1 MISRKFFTFLLYI
14 ALNISIFGQVQLSQE
29 NEGTPNLPPSSSLSN
44 FPVVPSDSNTEVPS
58 EGFDSGFSP
67 LTDPEELLLIEGL
80 DEPMERLKLRDQDTN
95 MILDM
100 IQMITGRH
108 ILRPQNLPAVKVTF
122 DSISILT
129 KRETLL
135 AVESLL
141 AMNGIG
147 ITKIDDRF
155 YKAVPASGMNI
166 HVPIWLDAPAS
177 TLRPSQRIYMKMF
190 KLNYAPALEVRE
202 QLNAFATPNVGSL
215 LLFEKSNSILITDSL
230 LNLQRMEEI
239 IDKID
244 KPVRPEDL
252 NVLIIDK
259 PLKNSDAKTVKAKLD
274 GMIQNSLKPF
284 LGGTTAVEIDERTNS
299 IIVITKAENNAT
311 ITRFLAFL
319 DKELENENRDEE
331 VFQLK
336 HADATEIHRILIE
349 VITKNVQITKDKER
363 AAGSQGGNA
372 KPPARADTEKG
383 TVELKSNTKN
393 SDGEIDEAATFS
405 DEIVVSLFERSN
417 SILVYGTKGDLKL
430 IKRLIDK
437 LDKPLPLARIDTIFV
452 MVDLSQQNQRGID
465 ALFGGLKWNDDSS
478 VETQTVTNPG
488 PDGLPGTAD
497 DTSETI
503 STNVA
508 AKALEGTLKIPGL
521 NSAASFQLQNWN
533 LKQVAWDQIFS
544 LASERNDV
552 RIFSTPS
559 IMVSHNAES
568 VHIKIEDERSVVIP
582 SYYGNVNTTDTSNTG
597 NREKILATTE
607 LEIMRPKIGLSS
619 VNENNEIAPGSI
631 FMEVKVKAEK
641 FDETQ
646 SNTYQGQNIPGRK
659 VREARSLVSVFDG
672 EIIVLGGLQEV
683 QLDTTESR
691 YNLLSDIPI
700 LGEKFFRPKK
710 VSYTPTELMIFMRPT
725 IIDPVAQLKSLTSV
739 KNLKEETQDN
749 HNKFNNDYID
759 RMLKPEYTPRFKSP
773 SGKFLGDPNI
783 LQKESVQD
791 EKSSLP
797 VLN

>member
-14 ALNISIFGQVQLSQE
+14 ALNIYIFGQVQLSQE
-29 NEGTPNLPPSSSLSN
+29 NEGSPNLPPSSSISN
-44 FPVVPSDSNTEVPS
+44 FPVVPSDSNTEVPT
-58 EGFDSGFSP
+58 EEFDSGFSP

-122 DSISILT
+122 DSISILS

-215 LLFEKSNSILITDSL
+215 LLFEKSNSILITDSP

-259 PLKNSDAKTVKAKLD
+259 PLINSDAKTVKAKLD

-363 AAGSQGGNA
+363 DPGNQRGND
-372 KPPARADTEKG
+372 KPPARADTEKD
-383 TVELKSNTKN
+383 TVELKSDTKN
-393 SDGEIDEAATFS
+393 ADPEIDEAATFS

-503 STNVA
+503 STNIA

-582 SYYGNVNTTDTSNTG
+582 SFYGNVNTTDTSNTG

-783 LQKESVQD
+783 QQKESVQD

>member
-1 MISRKFFTFLLYI
+1 MIYRKFFTFLLYI

-58 EGFDSGFSP
+58 EEFDSGFSP

-239 IDKID
+239 IEKID

-619 VNENNEIAPGSI
+619 VNDNNEIAPGSI

-739 KNLKEETQDN
+739 KNLKEETQVI
-749 HNKFNNDYID
+749 HNKLNNDYID

>member
-14 ALNISIFGQVQLSQE
+14 ALNIYIFGQVQLSQE

-58 EGFDSGFSP
+58 EEFDSGFSP

-239 IDKID
+239 IEKID

-503 STNVA
+503 STNIA

>member
-14 ALNISIFGQVQLSQE
+14 ALNIYIFGQVQLSQE
-29 NEGTPNLPPSSSLSN
+29 NEGTPNLPPSSSISN

-58 EGFDSGFSP
+58 EEFDSGFSP

-122 DSISILT
+122 DSISILS

-259 PLKNSDAKTVKAKLD
+259 PLRNSDAKTVKAKLD

-363 AAGSQGGNA
+363 DPGNQRGND
-372 KPPARADTEKG
+372 KPPARADTEKD
-383 TVELKSNTKN
+383 TVELKSDTKN
-393 SDGEIDEAATFS
+393 ADPEIDEAATFS

-503 STNVA
+503 STNIA

-582 SYYGNVNTTDTSNTG
+582 SFYGNVNTTDTSNTG

-783 LQKESVQD
+783 QQKESVQD

>member
-1 MISRKFFTFLLYI
+1 MSKPLLLSVSVLLAILNLGYASKAPAFKSKLFESGNLLISDDFEQGKYKGRYGPNKK
-14 ALNISIFGQVQLSQE
+14 NVKQLAD
-29 NEGTPNLPPSSSLSN
+29 GTLEVLPLSG
-44 FPVVPSDSNTEVPS
+44 TI
-58 EGFDSGFSP
+58 SP

-239 IDKID
+239 IEKID

-311 ITRFLAFL
+311 ITRFLDFL
-319 DKELENENRDEE
+319 DKELENENRDE
-331 VFQLK
+331 
-336 HADATEIHRILIE
+336 
-349 VITKNVQITKDKER
+349 
-363 AAGSQGGNA
+363 
-372 KPPARADTEKG
+372 
-383 TVELKSNTKN
+383 
-393 SDGEIDEAATFS
+393 
-405 DEIVVSLFERSN
+405 
-417 SILVYGTKGDLKL
+417 
-430 IKRLIDK
+430 
-437 LDKPLPLARIDTIFV
+437 
-452 MVDLSQQNQRGID
+452 
-465 ALFGGLKWNDDSS
+465 
-478 VETQTVTNPG
+478 
-488 PDGLPGTAD
+488 
-497 DTSETI
+497 
-503 STNVA
+503 
-508 AKALEGTLKIPGL
+508 
-521 NSAASFQLQNWN
+521 
-533 LKQVAWDQIFS
+533 
-544 LASERNDV
+544 
-552 RIFSTPS
+552 
-559 IMVSHNAES
+559 
-568 VHIKIEDERSVVIP
+568 
-582 SYYGNVNTTDTSNTG
+582 
-597 NREKILATTE
+597 
-607 LEIMRPKIGLSS
+607 
-619 VNENNEIAPGSI
+619 
-631 FMEVKVKAEK
+631 
-641 FDETQ
+641 
-646 SNTYQGQNIPGRK
+646 
-659 VREARSLVSVFDG
+659 
-672 EIIVLGGLQEV
+672 
-683 QLDTTESR
+683 
-691 YNLLSDIPI
+691 
-700 LGEKFFRPKK
+700 
-710 VSYTPTELMIFMRPT
+710 
-725 IIDPVAQLKSLTSV
+725 
-739 KNLKEETQDN
+739 
-749 HNKFNNDYID
+749 
-759 RMLKPEYTPRFKSP
+759 
-773 SGKFLGDPNI
+773 
-783 LQKESVQD
+783 
-791 EKSSLP
+791 
-797 VLN
+797 

>member
-58 EGFDSGFSP
+58 EEFDSGFSP

-190 KLNYAPALEVRE
+190 NLNYAPALEVRE

-239 IDKID
+239 IEKID

-739 KNLKEETQDN
+739 KNLKEETQVN

>member
-14 ALNISIFGQVQLSQE
+14 ALNIYIFGQVQLSQE
-29 NEGTPNLPPSSSLSN
+29 NEGSPNLPPSSSISN
-44 FPVVPSDSNTEVPS
+44 FPVVPSDSNTEVPT
-58 EGFDSGFSP
+58 EEFDSGFSP

-122 DSISILT
+122 DSISILS

-259 PLKNSDAKTVKAKLD
+259 PLRNSDAKTVKAKLD

-363 AAGSQGGNA
+363 DPGNQRGND
-372 KPPARADTEKG
+372 KPPARADTEKD
-383 TVELKSNTKN
+383 TVELKSDTKN
-393 SDGEIDEAATFS
+393 ADSEIDEAATFS

-503 STNVA
+503 STNIA

-582 SYYGNVNTTDTSNTG
+582 SFYGNVNTTDTSNTG

-783 LQKESVQD
+783 QQKESVQD

>member
-14 ALNISIFGQVQLSQE
+14 ALIISIFGQVQLSQE
-29 NEGTPNLPPSSSLSN
+29 NEGTPNLPPSSSISN

-58 EGFDSGFSP
+58 EEFDSGFSP

-239 IDKID
+239 IEKID

>member
-58 EGFDSGFSP
+58 EEFDSGFSP

-239 IDKID
+239 IEKID

-619 VNENNEIAPGSI
+619 VNDNNEIAPGSI

>member
-1 MISRKFFTFLLYI
+1 MISRNFFTFLLYI

-58 EGFDSGFSP
+58 EEFDSGFSP

-239 IDKID
+239 IEKID

-259 PLKNSDAKTVKAKLD
+259 PLKNSDAKTVKSKLD

-311 ITRFLAFL
+311 ITRFLDFL

-393 SDGEIDEAATFS
+393 SDGEIDETATFS

-739 KNLKEETQDN
+739 KDLKEETQDN

>member
-58 EGFDSGFSP
+58 EEFDSGFSP

-239 IDKID
+239 IEKID

-259 PLKNSDAKTVKAKLD
+259 PLRNSDAKTVKAKLD

-311 ITRFLAFL
+311 ITRFLDFL

-393 SDGEIDEAATFS
+393 SDGEIDETATFS

-739 KNLKEETQDN
+739 KDLKEETQDN

>member
-14 ALNISIFGQVQLSQE
+14 ALNIYIFGQVQLSQE
-29 NEGTPNLPPSSSLSN
+29 NEGTPNLPPSSSISN

-58 EGFDSGFSP
+58 EEFDSGFSP

-122 DSISILT
+122 DSISVLS

-259 PLKNSDAKTVKAKLD
+259 PLRNSDAKTVKAKLD

-363 AAGSQGGNA
+363 DPGNQRGND
-372 KPPARADTEKG
+372 KPPARADTEKD
-383 TVELKSNTKN
+383 TVELKSDTKN
-393 SDGEIDEAATFS
+393 ADAEIDEAATFS

-503 STNVA
+503 STNIA

-582 SYYGNVNTTDTSNTG
+582 SFYGNVNTTDTSNTG

-783 LQKESVQD
+783 QQKESVQD

>member
-14 ALNISIFGQVQLSQE
+14 ALNIYIFGQVQLSQE
-29 NEGTPNLPPSSSLSN
+29 NEGTPNLPPSSSISN

-58 EGFDSGFSP
+58 EEFDSGFSP

-259 PLKNSDAKTVKAKLD
+259 PLRNSDAKTVKAKLD

-363 AAGSQGGNA
+363 DPGNQRGND
-372 KPPARADTEKG
+372 KPPARADTEKD
-383 TVELKSNTKN
+383 TVELKSDTKN
-393 SDGEIDEAATFS
+393 ADAEIDEAATFS

-503 STNVA
+503 STNIA

-582 SYYGNVNTTDTSNTG
+582 SFYGNVNTTDTSNTG

-783 LQKESVQD
+783 QQKESVQD

>member
-1 MISRKFFTFLLYI
+1 MSKPLLLSVSVLLAILNLGYASEAPAFKSKLFESGNLLISDDFDQEKYKGRYGPNKK
-14 ALNISIFGQVQLSQE
+14 NVKQLAD
-29 NEGTPNLPPSSSLSN
+29 GTLEVLPLSG
-44 FPVVPSDSNTEVPS
+44 T
-58 EGFDSGFSP
+58 FSP

-215 LLFEKSNSILITDSL
+215 LLFEKSNSIMITDSL

-239 IDKID
+239 IEKID

-311 ITRFLAFL
+311 ITRFLDFL

-349 VITKNVQITKDKER
+349 PSPI
-363 AAGSQGGNA
+363 SMMPQG
-372 KPPARADTEKG
+372 
-383 TVELKSNTKN
+383 L
-393 SDGEIDEAATFS
+393 
-405 DEIVVSLFERSN
+405 
-417 SILVYGTKGDLKL
+417 
-430 IKRLIDK
+430 
-437 LDKPLPLARIDTIFV
+437 
-452 MVDLSQQNQRGID
+452 
-465 ALFGGLKWNDDSS
+465 
-478 VETQTVTNPG
+478 
-488 PDGLPGTAD
+488 
-497 DTSETI
+497 
-503 STNVA
+503 
-508 AKALEGTLKIPGL
+508 
-521 NSAASFQLQNWN
+521 
-533 LKQVAWDQIFS
+533 
-544 LASERNDV
+544 
-552 RIFSTPS
+552 
-559 IMVSHNAES
+559 
-568 VHIKIEDERSVVIP
+568 
-582 SYYGNVNTTDTSNTG
+582 VNTMSKDD
-597 NREKILATTE
+597 IL
-607 LEIMRPKIGLSS
+607 
-619 VNENNEIAPGSI
+619 
-631 FMEVKVKAEK
+631 
-641 FDETQ
+641 D
-646 SNTYQGQNIPGRK
+646 
-659 VREARSLVSVFDG
+659 
-672 EIIVLGGLQEV
+672 
-683 QLDTTESR
+683 
-691 YNLLSDIPI
+691 LLA
-700 LGEKFFRPKK
+700 
-710 VSYTPTELMIFMRPT
+710 Y
-725 IIDPVAQLKSLTSV
+725 
-739 KNLKEETQDN
+739 
-749 HNKFNNDYID
+749 YI
-759 RMLKPEYTPRFKSP
+759 
-773 SGKFLGDPNI
+773 SGGDP
-783 LQKESVQD
+783 ES
-791 EKSSLP
+791 SSFK
-797 VLN
+797 N

>member
-58 EGFDSGFSP
+58 EEFDSGFSP

-166 HVPIWLDAPAS
+166 HVPIWLDVPAS

-252 NVLIIDK
+252 NILIIDK

-274 GMIQNSLKPF
+274 GMIQNSLKSF

-383 TVELKSNTKN
+383 IVELKSNTKN
-393 SDGEIDEAATFS
+393 SDGEIDETATFS

>member
-14 ALNISIFGQVQLSQE
+14 ALNIYIFGQVQLSQE
-29 NEGTPNLPPSSSLSN
+29 NEGSPNLPPSSSISN

-58 EGFDSGFSP
+58 EEFDSGFSP

-122 DSISILT
+122 DSISILS

-259 PLKNSDAKTVKAKLD
+259 PLRNSDAKTVKAKLD

-363 AAGSQGGNA
+363 DPGNQRGND
-372 KPPARADTEKG
+372 KPPARADTEKD
-383 TVELKSNTKN
+383 TVELKSDTKN
-393 SDGEIDEAATFS
+393 ADAEIDEAATFS

-503 STNVA
+503 STNIA

-582 SYYGNVNTTDTSNTG
+582 SFYGNVNTTDTSNTG

-783 LQKESVQD
+783 QQKESVQD

>member
-14 ALNISIFGQVQLSQE
+14 ALNIYIFGQVQLSQE

-58 EGFDSGFSP
+58 EEFDSGFSP

-239 IDKID
+239 IEKID

-311 ITRFLAFL
+311 ITRFLDFL

-372 KPPARADTEKG
+372 KPPARADTQKG

>member
-14 ALNISIFGQVQLSQE
+14 ALNIYIFGQVQLSQE
-29 NEGTPNLPPSSSLSN
+29 NEGTPNLPPSSSISN

-58 EGFDSGFSP
+58 EEFDSGFSP

-122 DSISILT
+122 DSISILS

-259 PLKNSDAKTVKAKLD
+259 PLRNSDAKTVKAKLD

-363 AAGSQGGNA
+363 DPGNQRGND
-372 KPPARADTEKG
+372 KPPARADTEKD
-383 TVELKSNTKN
+383 TVELKSDTKN
-393 SDGEIDEAATFS
+393 ADAEIDEAATFS

-503 STNVA
+503 STNIA

-582 SYYGNVNTTDTSNTG
+582 SFYGNVNTTDTSNTG

-783 LQKESVQD
+783 QQKESVQD

>member
-14 ALNISIFGQVQLSQE
+14 ALNIYIFGQVQLSQE
-29 NEGTPNLPPSSSLSN
+29 NEGSPNLPPSSSISN
-44 FPVVPSDSNTEVPS
+44 FPVVPSDSNTEVPT
-58 EGFDSGFSP
+58 EEFDSGFSP

-122 DSISILT
+122 DSISILS

-259 PLKNSDAKTVKAKLD
+259 PLRNSDAKTVKAKLD

-363 AAGSQGGNA
+363 DPGNQRGND
-372 KPPARADTEKG
+372 KPPARADTEKD
-383 TVELKSNTKN
+383 TVELKSDTKN
-393 SDGEIDEAATFS
+393 ADAEIDEAATFS

-503 STNVA
+503 STNIA

-582 SYYGNVNTTDTSNTG
+582 SFYGNVNTTDTSNTG

-783 LQKESVQD
+783 QQKESVQD

>member
-14 ALNISIFGQVQLSQE
+14 ALIISIFGQVQVSQE

-311 ITRFLAFL
+311 ITRFLDFL

-393 SDGEIDEAATFS
+393 SDGEIDETATFS

>member
-1 MISRKFFTFLLYI
+1 M
-14 ALNISIFGQVQLSQE
+14 
-29 NEGTPNLPPSSSLSN
+29 
-44 FPVVPSDSNTEVPS
+44 
-58 EGFDSGFSP
+58 
-67 LTDPEELLLIEGL
+67 
-80 DEPMERLKLRDQDTN
+80 
-95 MILDM
+95 
-100 IQMITGRH
+100 
-108 ILRPQNLPAVKVTF
+108 
-122 DSISILT
+122 
-129 KRETLL
+129 

-239 IDKID
+239 IEKID

-363 AAGSQGGNA
+363 VAGSQGGNA

-488 PDGLPGTAD
+488 DDGLPGTAD
-497 DTSETI
+497 DTTETI
-503 STNVA
+503 SSSA

-552 RIFSTPS
+552 RIFST
-559 IMVSHNAES
+559 
-568 VHIKIEDERSVVIP
+568 
-582 SYYGNVNTTDTSNTG
+582 
-597 NREKILATTE
+597 L
-607 LEIMRPKIGLSS
+607 
-619 VNENNEIAPGSI
+619 
-631 FMEVKVKAEK
+631 
-641 FDETQ
+641 
-646 SNTYQGQNIPGRK
+646 
-659 VREARSLVSVFDG
+659 
-672 EIIVLGGLQEV
+672 
-683 QLDTTESR
+683 
-691 YNLLSDIPI
+691 
-700 LGEKFFRPKK
+700 
-710 VSYTPTELMIFMRPT
+710 
-725 IIDPVAQLKSLTSV
+725 
-739 KNLKEETQDN
+739 N
-749 HNKFNNDYID
+749 HGFA
-759 RMLKPEYTPRFKSP
+759 
-773 SGKFLGDPNI
+773 
-783 LQKESVQD
+783 
-791 EKSSLP
+791 
-797 VLN
+797 

>member
-58 EGFDSGFSP
+58 EGFDSGFSL

-239 IDKID
+239 IEKID

-393 SDGEIDEAATFS
+393 SDGEIDETATFS

-521 NSAASFQLQNWN
+521 YSAASFQLQNWN

-710 VSYTPTELMIFMRPT
+710 VSYTPTELMIFMRP
-725 IIDPVAQLKSLTSV
+725 P
-739 KNLKEETQDN
+739 
-749 HNKFNNDYID
+749 
-759 RMLKPEYTPRFKSP
+759 
-773 SGKFLGDPNI
+773 
-783 LQKESVQD
+783 
-791 EKSSLP
+791 
-797 VLN
+797 

>member
-14 ALNISIFGQVQLSQE
+14 ALNIYIFGQVQLSQE
-29 NEGTPNLPPSSSLSN
+29 NEGTPNLPPSSSISN
-44 FPVVPSDSNTEVPS
+44 FPVVPSDSNTEVPT
-58 EGFDSGFSP
+58 EEFDSGFSP

-122 DSISILT
+122 DSISILS

-259 PLKNSDAKTVKAKLD
+259 PLRNSDAKTVKAKLD

-363 AAGSQGGNA
+363 DPGNQRGND
-372 KPPARADTEKG
+372 KPPARADTEKD
-383 TVELKSNTKN
+383 TVELKSDTKN
-393 SDGEIDEAATFS
+393 ADAEIDEAATFS

-503 STNVA
+503 STNIA

-582 SYYGNVNTTDTSNTG
+582 SFYGNVNTTDTSNTG

-783 LQKESVQD
+783 QQKESVQD

>member
-14 ALNISIFGQVQLSQE
+14 ALNIYIFGQVQLSQE
-29 NEGTPNLPPSSSLSN
+29 NEGSPNLPPSSSISN

-58 EGFDSGFSP
+58 EEFDSGFSP

-122 DSISILT
+122 DSISILS

-259 PLKNSDAKTVKAKLD
+259 PLINSDAKTVKAKLD

-363 AAGSQGGNA
+363 DPGNQRGND
-372 KPPARADTEKG
+372 KPPARADTEKD
-383 TVELKSNTKN
+383 TVELKSDTKN
-393 SDGEIDEAATFS
+393 ADAEIDEAATFS

-503 STNVA
+503 STNIA

-582 SYYGNVNTTDTSNTG
+582 SFYGNVNTTDTSNTG

-783 LQKESVQD
+783 QQKESVQD

>member
-14 ALNISIFGQVQLSQE
+14 ALNIYIFGQVQLSQE

-58 EGFDSGFSP
+58 EEFDSGFSP

-239 IDKID
+239 IEKID

-372 KPPARADTEKG
+372 KPPARADTQKG